1 MITDFAILPRT
12 TESGGPLLFPK
23 VDVASSRFS
32 SPRAVVYRLFCP
44 YRLFPLA

>member
-1 MITDFAILPRT
+1 MITDPAILTRT

-23 VDVASSRFS
+23 EEGASSRFS
-32 SPRAVVYRLFCP
+32 SPRAVVYRLFST